1 MEKIN
6 KLNFIISTSDECKR
20 NEQYGFFNNDDDI
33 VNRKINMLKILKL
46 MTVTELDSIISEIIS
61 ENEDTIFNYF
71 NLLTSRIIINK
82 ITDMKIIPIEMI
94 DDNYY
99 HFNL

>member
-1 MEKIN
+1 
-6 KLNFIISTSDECKR
+6 
-20 NEQYGFFNNDDDI
+20 
-33 VNRKINMLKILKL
+33 MLKILKL